1 MPSLNDVRER
11 MEIKG
16 NAIYVTFDYAGD
28 GLSVIDNGTLHGFT
42 IAGSDGVYVN
52 AKAEI
57 VGKDQVKIYNSHVK
71 KPKNVTYA
79 FSNLNQ
85 ASNLINS
92 SGIPAAPFR
101 TQKVTDTD
109 ADGTQEADFSQIKAE
124 RAQTFYAKI
133 KENPKQPAD
142 KIVLKKVST
151 DTKPDDSKNT
161 GTTED
166 TKNPDTTKKP
176 ENSGTVEK
184 PGNTPMTENQ
194 AESGQIILSANK
206 KTLGVKEKFRLGV
219 RTAGTSGGVKFKTSN
234 KKVAAV
240 SKKGVITAKKKG
252 KAVITAY
259 MPDGVKAVC
268 RITVKKAP
276 TAVKFTAKSKE
287 VKQGKTLQLKVK
299 LSKGSA
305 GSVTYYSNNRKIV
318 KVDKNGKVKA
328 LKKGK
333 AVITVK
339 TYNKKTDVCREKQL
353 WMKKENRQCVY
364 SHEIWYF

>member
-1 MPSLNDVRER
+1 
-11 MEIKG
+11 
-16 NAIYVTFDYAGD
+16 
-28 GLSVIDNGTLHGFT
+28 
-42 IAGSDGVYVN
+42 
-52 AKAEI
+52 
-57 VGKDQVKIYNSHVK
+57 
-71 KPKNVTYA
+71 
-79 FSNLNQ
+79 
-85 ASNLINS
+85 
-92 SGIPAAPFR
+92 
-101 TQKVTDTD
+101 
-109 ADGTQEADFSQIKAE
+109 
-124 RAQTFYAKI
+124 
-133 KENPKQPAD
+133 
-142 KIVLKKVST
+142 
-151 DTKPDDSKNT
+151 
-161 GTTED
+161 
-166 TKNPDTTKKP
+166 
-176 ENSGTVEK
+176 
-184 PGNTPMTENQ
+184 MTENQ

-339 TYNKKTDVCREKQL
+339 TYNKKTDL
-353 WMKKENRQCVY
+353 WLPVLFIMLPQMRR
-364 SHEIWYF
+364 